1 MPNKQPANS
10 LQQRNSTS
18 QTTLVVNRSKI
29 NLHKKRPTGLSRNN
43 TSLTLSKTSTL
54 THQSKQSG
62 KPARKGAFKGALDPE
77 PDDSETQQES
87 HQPKPHHP
95 HHPLHHR
102 EEEVWVSEPS
112 TRCTTPIHSAQP
124 PLPEISQTI
133 TSAEIELEQLAIPLA
148 SIPKPQPS
156 APSTSQLV
164 PFPAATSPLS
174 PNPDQDLPPASDPE
188 PETRGRSKS
197 RHRNHDSEARSVRSE
212 VSLTKP
218 PPQPLE
224 TLPATT
230 TAVLDC
236 SEPVDLQSSTSSS
249 RPGGSPQQ
257 TLSKGKARAST
268 SSHKPP
274 SGKRSSI
281 NSVRSLSSLVIH
293 HNDSLMKST
302 SSRRGLKRVDSAA
315 SVVLPPKID
324 TTEAVITMNG
334 KATFNPTLMSIL
346 DFPTEPLPGQSE
358 STPNT
363 AICSPLAT
371 TSKIPFPSRRLL
383 SDPNHYQPTCTADER
398 SKAGHSSKALSGG
411 LDESE
416 CARRLKKYSSTGRP
430 LSHQINSKAANEFPS
445 GLMNSLLSPGLTFK
459 SRRSETHHSSHG
471 GGTGY
476 FNNFKSLVGIS
487 SLPEQL
493 NESDNLTSKQDHQ
506 SSHHSESAS
515 SSKAG
520 GTPAAP
526 TSLQT
531 KDATKAGINLNGV
544 RYPFAQSQKLLGHPP
559 PRQPKPTLPGF
570 ITTCGPVPVLSKFL
584 GPQPANL
591 SPPTNTQQTRPGTS
605 NPSPSSD
612 RPSASPDPP
621 SQQTT
626 PKQHGFENGRS
637 QHQHQPQ
644 LTRIQKK
651 LLMERD
657 RPISPTGLYDD
668 PTPPTSAGPI
678 SGTSTT
684 SALPPPSYLIR
695 SLGGQTGPL
704 PFIPLNLLPADPA
717 LPKSTSSTATTT
729 HLSPSHTC
737 NTNNTDFIH
746 HHHHSIDNSPR
757 LNQPALKAKQALSI
771 KLWRNSL
778 IDEVEQVLTDHESNT
793 RFRNPLFESLIRVA
807 EFNSNLASHHHQSK
821 SSAT

>member
-1 MPNKQPANS
+1 MKEFAFPAPLKSKRPSVSPCLVSTVSPVIQYIPRAEPSSPNRTEDAKQAASQLAPAEELDQPNHTGRQQIQNQPAQEETNW
-10 LQQRNSTS
+10 LIQKQYLTH
-18 QTTLVVNRSKI
+18 TL
-29 NLHKKRPTGLSRNN
+29 
-43 TSLTLSKTSTL
+43 KTSTL

-102 EEEVWVSEPS
+102 EEEVWVSEPK
-112 TRCTTPIHSAQP
+112 
-124 PLPEISQTI
+124 
-133 TSAEIELEQLAIPLA
+133 IELEQLAIPLA

-218 PPQPLE
+218 PPQPSRLFQ
-224 TLPATT
+224 PQQQ
-230 TAVLDC
+230 
-236 SEPVDLQSSTSSS
+236 PSSTAPNQSICNLAL
-249 RPGGSPQQ
+249 PQVGRGESTANLEQ
-257 TLSKGKARAST
+257 GQGKGVDELTQAAIGKAI
-268 SSHKPP
+268 
-274 SGKRSSI
+274 I
-281 NSVRSLSSLVIH
+281 NQLGT
-293 HNDSLMKST
+293 ST

-416 CARRLKKYSSTGRP
+416 CARRLKNI
-430 LSHQINSKAANEFPS
+430 L
-445 GLMNSLLSPGLTFK
+445 
-459 SRRSETHHSSHG
+459 
-471 GGTGY
+471 
-476 FNNFKSLVGIS
+476 
-487 SLPEQL
+487 
-493 NESDNLTSKQDHQ
+493 
-506 SSHHSESAS
+506 
-515 SSKAG
+515 
-520 GTPAAP
+520 
-526 TSLQT
+526 
-531 KDATKAGINLNGV
+531 DATKAGINLNGV

-737 NTNNTDFIH
+737 TTNNTDFIH

-807 EFNSNLASHHHQSK
+807 EFNSNLASHHHHQHQK
-821 SSAT
+821 SFRTPFSNRRVLLSSDGQYDAFCMGLGVAL

>member
-102 EEEVWVSEPS
+102 EEEVWLRNRARATSHS
-112 TRCTTPIHSAQP
+112 TRFDTQATALSPIHFPTRA
-124 PLPEISQTI
+124 L
-133 TSAEIELEQLAIPLA
+133 
-148 SIPKPQPS
+148 
-156 APSTSQLV
+156 
-164 PFPAATSPLS
+164 PAATSPLS
-174 PNPDQDLPPASDPE
+174 SNPGQDLPPASDPE

-230 TAVLDC
+230 TAILDC

-346 DFPTEPLPGQSE
+346 DFPTEPCPAS
-358 STPNT
+358 PN
-363 AICSPLAT
+363 
-371 TSKIPFPSRRLL
+371 
-383 SDPNHYQPTCTADER
+383 PNHYQPTCTADER

-531 KDATKAGINLNGV
+531 KDATKAGINLNGTTE
-544 RYPFAQSQKLLGHPP
+544 AD
-559 PRQPKPTLPGF
+559 PTRIHHHMWTGSC
-570 ITTCGPVPVLSKFL
+570 TSKFL

-757 LNQPALKAKQALSI
+757 LNQPALKLNKPFLS
-771 KLWRNSL
+771 SCGG
-778 IDEVEQVLTDHESNT
+778 THS
-793 RFRNPLFESLIRVA
+793 SMRVA